1 MPTKQYI
8 DVQKQD
14 DINNA
19 IEEILSIVLEK
30 HNLSM
35 ASAVFVLEIAKIE
48 VLKECYEE
56 IEDD

>member
-1 MPTKQYI
+1 MQTKQYI

-19 IEEILSIVLEK
+19 IEEILNIVLEK

>member
-19 IEEILSIVLEK
+19 IEEILNIVLEK